1 MMSDSS
7 RLGVST
13 GHREPQRTEVLY
25 ERTITVALGKTQWM
39 ATQSAAPSQL
49 RRPLP
54 NFSVGG
60 EQPTETQHVPQDS
73 KPGRATGLSEH
84 PLADCMLPDPG
95 PWEVLYFSTWTYKDR
110 QRERTSRGGFGTHSE
125 KAWTGRGRLQ
135 DRTHRSTLPH
145 QPGWHT
151 GRRQRGKAWA
161 SHEPRA

>member
-13 GHREPQRTEVLY
+13 DHREPQRTEVLY
-25 ERTITVALGKTQWM
+25 KRTITVALGKTQWM

-60 EQPTETQHVPQDS
+60 EQATEAQHVPQAS
-73 KPGRATGLSEH
+73 KPGRATGQSEH

-95 PWEVLYFSTWTYKDR
+95 PWEVMYFSTWTYTD
-110 QRERTSRGGFGTHSE
+110 RERGPLGEDSEHTVKRPGQEEEGF
-125 KAWTGRGRLQ
+125 KTG
-135 DRTHRSTLPH
+135 
-145 QPGWHT
+145 HT
-151 GRRQRGKAWA
+151 GAHCHISQDGTQAEDKGE
-161 SHEPRA
+161 SLGLP